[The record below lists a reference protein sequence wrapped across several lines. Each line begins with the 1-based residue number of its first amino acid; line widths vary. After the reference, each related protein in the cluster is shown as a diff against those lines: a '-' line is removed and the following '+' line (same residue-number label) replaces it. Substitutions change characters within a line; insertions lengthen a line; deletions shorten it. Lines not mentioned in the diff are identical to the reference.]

1 MMVFKDTLEEYQ
13 NEKNCEANLSYT
25 EIHLNKTG

>member
-13 NEKNCEANLSYT
+13 NEKKLRSKSQLHRDT
-25 EIHLNKTG
+25 FK